1 MERTRM
7 IDHKGTPIVML
18 DLSGIPDEAQLL
30 DEVAKARSFFAA
42 RTPDGSLRTL
52 TYTSGS
58 AYSKAAVDAL
68 RELVAHNREYVKA
81 GAVVTDQQLHR
92 MVISTLALVTRRN
105 LKAFGELEAAK
116 DWLITQ

>member
-1 MERTRM
+1 M
-7 IDHKGTPIVML
+7 IDHKGQPLVML
-18 DLSGIPDEAQLL
+18 DLSGLADEQALL
-30 DEVAKARSFFAA
+30 AEVAKAREFFAA

-52 TYTSGS
+52 THTSGS
-58 AYSKAAVDAL
+58 AYSKTAVDAL
-68 RELVAHNREYVKA
+68 RELVSHNREYVRA

-105 LKAFGELEAAK
+105 LKAFEDLEAAK